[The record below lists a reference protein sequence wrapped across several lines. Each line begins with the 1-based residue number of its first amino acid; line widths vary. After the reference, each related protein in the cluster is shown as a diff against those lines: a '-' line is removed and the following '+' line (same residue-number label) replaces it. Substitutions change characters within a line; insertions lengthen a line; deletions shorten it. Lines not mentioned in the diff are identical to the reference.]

1 MEAVIAGAIVS
12 MFGGTSVLG
21 VFPQFPRAQL
31 RYGNS
36 WWEGET

>member
-1 MEAVIAGAIVS
+1 METLIAGAIVS
-12 MFGGTSVLG
+12 MFGVTSALG
-21 VFPQFPRAQL
+21 ALSPFPRAQL